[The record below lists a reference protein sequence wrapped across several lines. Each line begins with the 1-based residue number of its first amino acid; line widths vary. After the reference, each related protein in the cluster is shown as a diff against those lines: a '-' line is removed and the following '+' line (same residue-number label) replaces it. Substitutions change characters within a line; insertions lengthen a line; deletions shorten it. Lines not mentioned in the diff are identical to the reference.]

1 VTFVVVLIFYAR
13 RKPEILRD
21 RDLAGELKDVWSAVQ
36 NFRDKEKAGI
46 SDIVV
51 YTEFGPESAPEL
63 KNFHQPELP
72 SEASPVR
79 SEIYQA
85 DKLDQ
90 QAESQNSFE
99 KEEEDSAADKEKSED
114 AAQPEKSTDE
124 SDSQTIEIEKLSVG
138 DKKSESK
145 HHESQQSNEK
155 IVKIQNQKNKESQH
169 TFFPKF
175 LSSSKEKE
183 AKDKEKDKEKEKEKD
198 KDEQEPKTKTK
209 KSLNFFRRNKSSAS
223 SPTHTSNN
231 NLNNNQKSDSNSEH

>member
-1 VTFVVVLIFYAR
+1 
-13 RKPEILRD
+13 
-21 RDLAGELKDVWSAVQ
+21 LAGELKDVWSAVQ

-51 YTEFGPESAPEL
+51 YTEFGPDSAPEL
-63 KNFHQPELP
+63 KNFHQPEP
-72 SEASPVR
+72 SEGSAVR
-79 SEIYQA
+79 SEIYEA
-85 DKLDQ
+85 GKLDQ
-90 QAESQNSFE
+90 QAVSQSGAE
-99 KEEEDSAADKEKSED
+99 EEEEDNAAEKEKSED
-114 AAQPEKSTDE
+114 VAQPEKSADE
-124 SDSQTIEIEKLSVG
+124 SESQTIEIDKLSLG

-145 HHESQQSNEK
+145 HLENQQSNEK

-183 AKDKEKDKEKEKEKD
+183 AKDKEKDKDKEKEKE